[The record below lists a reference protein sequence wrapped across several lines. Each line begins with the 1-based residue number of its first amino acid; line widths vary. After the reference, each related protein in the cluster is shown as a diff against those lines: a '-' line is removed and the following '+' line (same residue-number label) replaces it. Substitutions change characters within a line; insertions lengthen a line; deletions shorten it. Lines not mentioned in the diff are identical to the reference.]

1 MAWLVEEPVEEGL
14 AVELVVE
21 PAHRM
26 ARTPRHAR
34 LERWRRS
41 HCAEAGPAHPTATR
55 QTTNQSGLSSSHP
68 DQ

>member
-1 MAWLVEEPVEEGL
+1 MVVWLVEEGL
-14 AVELVVE
+14 AAELAAE

-34 LERWRRS
+34 LERRRRS
-41 HCAEAGPAHPTATR
+41 HCAEACTARPTATR
-55 QTTNQSGLSSSHP
+55 QTTSPSGLSSSHP